1 MRKGEYHSH
10 DLLEMA
16 AYGILGLQ
24 RTKENEEKV
33 LNLHNHL
40 IWKSY
45 ERGKDDVTDA
55 IMDEAERLAELAVRS
70 AVSQIQEAQGEYCH
84 IQERR

>member
-1 MRKGEYHSH
+1 MRKGEYYSH

-24 RTKENEEKV
+24 RTKENEERV

-55 IMDEAERLAELAVRS
+55 IMDEAERLAESEESPPFALR
-70 AVSQIQEAQGEYCH
+70 
-84 IQERR
+84 

>member
-1 MRKGEYHSH
+1 MRKGEYYNSH

-45 ERGKDDVTDA
+45 ERGKDDATDA
-55 IMDEAERLAELAVRS
+55 IMDEAERLAESEESSPFALR
-70 AVSQIQEAQGEYCH
+70 
-84 IQERR
+84 

>member
-1 MRKGEYHSH
+1 MSNGEYFSY

-16 AYGILGLQ
+16 AYGILGLE
-24 RTKENEEKV
+24 RTEENDEKV

-45 ERGKDDVTDA
+45 ERGVDDMTDA
-55 IMDEAERLAELAVRS
+55 IMEEAERLAESEVIPPLALR
-70 AVSQIQEAQGEYCH
+70 
-84 IQERR
+84 

>member
-1 MRKGEYHSH
+1 
-10 DLLEMA
+10 
-16 AYGILGLQ
+16 
-24 RTKENEEKV
+24 V

-55 IMDEAERLAELAVRS
+55 IMDEAERLAESEESSPFALR
-70 AVSQIQEAQGEYCH
+70 
-84 IQERR
+84 

>member
-1 MRKGEYHSH
+1 MSKGEYFSH

-16 AYGILGLQ
+16 AYGILGLE
-24 RTKENEEKV
+24 RTEENEERV

-45 ERGKDDVTDA
+45 ERGVDDMTDA
-55 IMDEAERLAELAVRS
+55 IMDAAERLAESEENSPFALR
-70 AVSQIQEAQGEYCH
+70 
-84 IQERR
+84 

>member
-1 MRKGEYHSH
+1 MH
-10 DLLEMA
+10 DRPN
-16 AYGILGLQ
+16 GICSLAKCRIQ

-55 IMDEAERLAELAVRS
+55 IMDEAERLAESEESSPFALR
-70 AVSQIQEAQGEYCH
+70 
-84 IQERR
+84 

>member
-1 MRKGEYHSH
+1 MSKGEYYSH

-24 RTKENEEKV
+24 RTEENEERV

-55 IMDEAERLAELAVRS
+55 IMDEAERLAESEESPPFALR
-70 AVSQIQEAQGEYCH
+70 
-84 IQERR
+84 

>member
-1 MRKGEYHSH
+1 
-10 DLLEMA
+10 MA
-16 AYGILGLQ
+16 SITATTCSKWQ
-24 RTKENEEKV
+24 PTASSATKENEEKV

-55 IMDEAERLAELAVRS
+55 IIDEAERLAESEESSPFALR
-70 AVSQIQEAQGEYCH
+70 
-84 IQERR
+84 

>member
-1 MRKGEYHSH
+1 MRKGEYYSH

-24 RTKENEEKV
+24 RTKEKV

-55 IMDEAERLAELAVRS
+55 IMDEAERLAESEESSPLALR
-70 AVSQIQEAQGEYCH
+70 
-84 IQERR
+84 

>member
-1 MRKGEYHSH
+1 MRKGEYSCH
-10 DLLEMA
+10 DLRGGA
-16 AYGILGLQ
+16 AYGILNLQ
-24 RTKENEEKV
+24 RTMENEEKV

-55 IMDEAERLAELAVRS
+55 IMDEAERLAESEESSPFALR
-70 AVSQIQEAQGEYCH
+70 
-84 IQERR
+84 